1 MRASLILDFKI
12 SICENN
18 LEITYTG
25 VASAFNRDRYDLPA
39 SLLVPSNE
47 PSPGRFPFSGAA
59 AVSRR
64 LPNDFERD
72 IILG

>member
-1 MRASLILDFKI
+1 MIR
-12 SICENN
+12 ICEEK

-25 VASAFNRDRYDLPA
+25 VVSALNLDRYDLPA
-39 SLLVPSNE
+39 SLLVPDPN
-47 PSPGRFPFSGAA
+47 RFPLSDAA

-72 IILG
+72 IMFG